1 MPVTEINIAK
11 GKDKDFLRQLIEC
24 IHSVLVQTLEIP
36 EEDKNLRVIEI
47 DPDLFYSKKPYEIF
61 IQITLFKGR
70 TIETKK
76 ELYQNIVQELHQKL
90 SIDKNTV
97 FIILNEQPLENWGL
111 RGGQIASDINIGFNI
126 NK

>member
-1 MPVTEINIAK
+1 M
-11 GKDKDFLRQLIEC
+11 RQLIEST
-24 IHSVLVQTLEIP
+24 HSVLVQTLEIP
-36 EEDKNLRVIEI
+36 DEDKNLRVIEF

-76 ELYQNIVQELHQKL
+76 VLFQNIVQELNKKL
-90 SIDKNTV
+90 SIDKDSV
-97 FIILNEQPLENWGL
+97 FIVLNEQPLENWGL

-126 NK
+126 NI

>member
-1 MPVTEINIAK
+1 MPVTEISIAR
-11 GKDKDFLRQLIEC
+11 GKDKVFLRQLIEC
-24 IHSVLVQTLEIP
+24 THSVLIKTLEIP
-36 EEDKNLRVIEI
+36 EDDKNLRVIEF

-76 ELYQNIVQELHQKL
+76 ALYQNIVQELDKKL
-90 SIDKNTV
+90 SINPNTI